1 MKRIFLLIFLI
12 SVFYGGGVA
21 QELKT
26 FHKLCPSCEENSNV
40 TMTGYEDEFG
50 NIVRHGK
57 LTYVYGDTTISI
69 NDIGRGDAA
78 QRIKEYKNVTMNFS
92 NGKLVGPVNA
102 FFTQKNSSLNGEWKA
117 SLQYN
122 DGAFVSINATGSDRD
137 TRAVAKISQKG
148 NIVVGPFEVLTL
160 ERSPY
165 NVFDTI
171 DYYVG
176 EFDTN
181 GLATGRWRIKGS
193 GASFYSNDK
202 ALGNELF
209 FYQGYCIGKSM
220 EGKDLAIKYF
230 IEKSIST
237 EDLHAQGYYTIGNI
251 SIPPG
256 EYKEPHPA
264 NSIMQNV
271 FKNVKTRWKHTL
283 FGFAS
288 YGKINMHLEDNVV
301 VKPFRE
307 GIMKV
312 NYSFNIMSEDMYNTI
327 HDNLLQMCY
336 VQYDKGLVYIT
347 KSASMRYDYRL
358 HNYYI
363 LKADNVTRLYIP
375 GKHKEE
381 MNNLID
387 EINIKYLISLGAGYV
402 FDSEMGKYRILDKGF
417 APRTLYIEDS
427 LVSVLDDFIAED
439 ISKFLK
445 SKESRDEKYIGLPK
459 RKQNSSESFVWQTNL
474 EDTGADAKVVL
485 GRECT
490 CEMNT
495 QLRSERRRV
504 PNNIVERWDAS
515 CHLSDENAKIY
526 NTIDPFY
533 REEYLNYRISRGDY
547 KYSKTGT
554 DYYIFDPNKKQENN
568 LTIYQMKQHY
578 GDRYSVNTMIFLTN
592 DEKNRIDNE
601 AYKVCRYVLS
611 DYLTSLKKAKAD
623 KVPENIRDFLP
634 VKDFEILEFTSEL
647 DKGYVIG
654 TFKFTKQVGKKSETE
669 TYQTEVKIEYDP
681 TSEKRFKVSE
691 SSLVF
696 GNCKKM

>member
-1 MKRIFLLIFLI
+1 MFLI
-12 SVFYGGGVA
+12 PVYYGSFA

-26 FHKLCPSCEENSNV
+26 FHKLCPSCEENPNV

-50 NIVRHGK
+50 NIIRHGE
-57 LTYVYGDTTISI
+57 LIYVYGDTTIVAS
-69 NDIGRGDAA
+69 DIGTGNAA
-78 QRIKEYKNVTMNFS
+78 KRINEYKKVTMNFS

-122 DGAFVSINATGSDRD
+122 NGSFVSIDAIGSDRD

-193 GASFYSNDK
+193 GARFYSNDK

-230 IEKSIST
+230 IDKSINV
-237 EDLHAQGYYTIGNI
+237 EDLYSQGFYTISDI
-251 SIPPG
+251 SIPAGYYNERKPV
-256 EYKEPHPA
+256 

-271 FKNVKTRWKHTL
+271 FKFIKTRWEHTL

-288 YGKINMHLEDNVV
+288 NGKINMHLEDNVV

-312 NYSFNIMSEDMYNTI
+312 NYSFNIMSEEMYNTI
-327 HDNLLQMCY
+327 HEDLSQKCQVYYGENHDLA
-336 VQYDKGLVYIT
+336 YIT
-347 KSASMRYDYRL
+347 KSATIRYDSLL

-363 LKADNVTRLYIP
+363 LKADKVTRMYVP
-375 GKHKEE
+375 GNHKSDFAS
-381 MNNLID
+381 LID
-387 EINIKYLISLGAGYV
+387 YTNVKYFLSLGAGCG
-402 FDSEMGKYRILDKGF
+402 FDTNVGKYKVDDKGI
-417 APRTLYIEDS
+417 AKRPLYIEDS
-427 LVSVLDDFIAED
+427 LFKIANDFIVNDIQNFCNKED
-439 ISKFLK
+439 NNPQ
-445 SKESRDEKYIGLPK
+445 KYMFYKPAFVGF
-459 RKQNSSESFVWQTNL
+459 SESGKSLWRINAKKNNP
-474 EDTGADAKVVL
+474 ADEMDDL
-485 GRECT
+485 IMNIT
-490 CEMNT
+490 CECGFNVKPQVVSAIFM
-495 QLRSERRRV
+495 
-504 PNNIVERWDAS
+504 ERWDAN
-515 CHLSDENAKIY
+515 CTLSMGKSKKYKTPKDNKRLEY
-526 NTIDPFY
+526 ID
-533 REEYLNYRISRGDY
+533 YRISKGTFSYFQDNNDYIIKGDVFM
-547 KYSKTGT
+547 KLTPEEK
-554 DYYIFDPNKKQENN
+554 DY
-568 LTIYQMKQHY
+568 
-578 GDRYSVNTMIFLTN
+578 
-592 DEKNRIDNE
+592 IDNE
-601 AYKVCRYVLS
+601 AYKVCRNVLS

-623 KVPENIRDFLP
+623 KVLENIRDFLP
-634 VKDFEILEFTSEL
+634 IKDFEILDFTSEL

-654 TFKFTKQVGKKSETE
+654 TFKFTKQVGKKSEIE
-669 TYQTEVKIEYDP
+669 TYITNVRIDLDP
-681 TSEKRFKVSE
+681 FKVFVVSE